1 MVKVAIESTET
12 PDGQAGKK
20 SKRGSAK
27 KSRWFLKL
35 CVFLIVA
42 IVAAPSVVS
51 FTGSVPTIMTKV
63 NPKLADAVSFGS
75 VKMHWWAPVEIT
87 SLKVLDLSEPLQPE
101 TSKSKAPVLCEIEH
115 ITTIEPLWRIALNSG
130 RGTGIVVKSPR
141 LTLIADDQGTNL
153 DRTMTKL
160 FGESTDSGNDRFPFR
175 VTIENGAVRLQSGPP
190 TNGLESTPTS
200 VTAAE
205 GSATDFKAPLTSA
218 AAVIAEVTDING
230 AFSTMDTSRW
240 LPAMKLSASIR
251 QSTSE
256 HVAKRAASRPT
267 RIAAGLDELVS
278 DFPDVPLEDLVGT
291 DPSGDQNAARVQI
304 YLQPRAD
311 DKGRQAIQ
319 MGARDLDL
327 RLVQPFLSM
336 LGINASC
343 NGIISGG
350 IDARLAGA
358 ELKDGI
364 VGKIMLAGDNV
375 RMRQSE
381 WAADEWLPLGTV
393 NANGAMAIAEDGMLI
408 QDLSITTDIAEVT
421 GSGELRYNRRA
432 SLPASDEAQKIE
444 LKGTVDL
451 ARVASSLRQTLALY
465 DDVTI
470 QSGQLSF
477 QANGSA
483 NAPKSVDGNN
493 AFANDAFANDAS
505 QHGSWEF
512 MARAEGVQA
521 VRAGKPLNVDSNM
534 KLEAAGLF
542 ANGIPDLHH
551 ARLTADFGT
560 IDCVPDGAAWKISG
574 LVQPESLWQTL
585 RQFADVTQP
594 GIRGDVIFQTRLEMQ
609 SDSVRLTN
617 LQLNSSDVKASSNAL
632 TIVPSNPVTSMLD
645 GSMHVEG
652 SGAAL
657 RTLMLPWFDASFLA
671 ERAQVVADLTA
682 SPWSESQMNVKI
694 APASVA
700 SLQHGNVRSV
710 SQIRT
715 QYPASMTSASESV
728 FEIDEA
734 DVNLKMT
741 ASNNGSQFD
750 INSGTVKL
758 PGLSAQVTGSVFVP
772 DDTTLLDLTADTS
785 YDLDV
790 LSQRLFAADS
800 GIVFSGQGRDVFKL
814 KGNPS
819 AISGVIQQ
827 AASNAAVASAKNALE
842 GSGALKWAS
851 ANIWGLELGGTSA
864 QATLENNLVR
874 TTPIQCALN
883 GGQLNAMAQY
893 DIASSRLQL
902 GSGSR
907 VENVKLTPEL
917 CRQWLGYV
925 TPMMADAADVNGQ
938 LSMRVERFFWDLN
951 APQNSD
957 VVGQLTIHHAQATP
971 GSSLAPLLQVVDLLR
986 RRDQTN
992 GLSSKSLTLPEQTVP
1007 IQVRQ
1012 GFVIHDGLIMDLA
1025 GYRLKSSGAVGLNE
1039 QIQITLDVP
1048 LDKATPGSN
1057 VRTIKI
1063 PLRGTLKSPQPD
1075 VSALLQN
1082 LGTQQIQEK
1091 LGVDKLE
1098 KKLGDELD
1106 QSLNKGLNKLLNRF

>member
-12 PDGQAGKK
+12 PEEQQGKK
-20 SKRGSAK
+20 SKPKPAK

-35 CVFLIVA
+35 CLLLIFL
-42 IVAAPSVVS
+42 IVAAPSAVS
-51 FTGSVPTIMTKV
+51 LTGSVPTVMQKF

-87 SLKVLDLSEPLQPE
+87 SLKVLDLSQPLQPD
-101 TSKSKAPVLCEIEH
+101 TQKSKMPVLCEIER

-141 LTLIADDQGTNL
+141 LTLIADDRGTNL
-153 DRTMTKL
+153 DRTLAEL
-160 FGESTDSGNDRFPFR
+160 FGESTDTSNDRFPFR
-175 VTIENGAVRLQSGPP
+175 VTIENGAVQLRSGPT
-190 TNGLESTPTS
+190 TNVLELTPTS
-200 VTAAE
+200 VTPAE
-205 GSATDFKAPLTSA
+205 DSPTDPGPSLTSA
-218 AAVIAEVTDING
+218 AEAIAEVTDING

-251 QSTSE
+251 RSASE
-256 HVAKRAASRPT
+256 QVAKRVASRPT

-291 DPSGDQNAARVQI
+291 DPAGDRNAARIQI

-319 MGARDLDL
+319 VGMRDVDL

-336 LGINASC
+336 LGIDGSSS
-343 NGIISGG
+343 GIISGG

-358 ELKDGI
+358 ELKDGL

-375 RMRQSE
+375 RIRQSQ

-393 NANGAMAIAEDGMLI
+393 NANGAIAIAEDGMLI
-408 QDLSITTDIAEVT
+408 QGLIITTDVAELS
-421 GSGELRYNRRA
+421 GSGELRHKRQDA
-432 SLPASDEAQKIE
+432 STASAESQEIE

-451 ARVASSLRQTLALY
+451 AGVTSSLRHTLGLY

-470 QSGQLSF
+470 QRGKLAF
-477 QANGSA
+477 QAHGSA
-483 NAPKSVDGNN
+483 NTLKSGHS
-493 AFANDAFANDAS
+493 NDTVAS
-505 QHGSWEF
+505 SRSQQGSWEF
-512 MARAEGVQA
+512 LAHTDGVQA
-521 VRAGKPLNVDSNM
+521 MRAGKPLKVDPNL
-534 KLEAAGLF
+534 KLEAAGPF
-542 ANGIPDLHH
+542 ANGVPDLHH
-551 ARLTADFGT
+551 ARLTAEFGT

-585 RQFADVTQP
+585 QQFADVTQP
-594 GIRGDVIFQTRLEMQ
+594 GIRGDVNFQTLLEMQ
-609 SDSVRLTN
+609 HDGVRLTR
-617 LQLNSSDVKASSNAL
+617 LQLNSTDVRASSSAL
-632 TIVPSNPVTSMLD
+632 AIMPSNPVTSMLD

-657 RTLMLPWFDASFLA
+657 RTLMMPWFDASFLA
-671 ERAQVVADLTA
+671 ERSQVVADLTA
-682 SPWSESQMNVKI
+682 SPKSEIQLKVKI

-700 SLQHGNVRSV
+700 AIQRGNVRSV
-710 SQIRT
+710 SQVKT
-715 QYPASMTSASESV
+715 QHPASMTSVSTSV

-734 DVNLKMT
+734 DVNLNMT

-750 INSGTVKL
+750 ISNGTVKL
-758 PGLSAQVTGSVFVP
+758 PGLSAQVTGSVSVP

-800 GIVFSGQGRDVFKL
+800 GLAFSGQGRDVFKL
-814 KGNPS
+814 KGNP
-819 AISGVIQQ
+819 AALSGVVQQ
-827 AASNAAVASAKNALE
+827 AASNAAVANAKNALE

-851 ANIWGLELGGTSA
+851 ANIWGLGLGGAAA
-864 QATLENNLVR
+864 QATLENNLIR

-893 DIASSRLQL
+893 DIATSRLQL

-907 VENVKLTPEL
+907 VENVNLTPEL

-951 APQNSD
+951 VPQNSD
-957 VVGQLTIHHAQATP
+957 VAGQLTIHQAEATP
-971 GSSLAPLLQVVDLLR
+971 GSSLVPLLQAVDLLR
-986 RRDQTN
+986 NRDQTS
-992 GLSSKSLTLPEQTVP
+992 GLSSKSLKLPAQTVP

-1012 GFVIHDGLIMDLA
+1012 GYVIHEGLIMDLA
-1025 GYRLKSSGAVGLNE
+1025 GYRLNSSGAVGLNE
-1039 QIQITLDVP
+1039 QIQITLEVP
-1048 LDKATPGSN
+1048 LEKATSGRDA
-1057 VRTIKI
+1057 RTIKV

-1082 LGTQQIQEK
+1082 LGTQQLQEK

-1098 KKLGDELD
+1098 KKLTDEVD
-1106 QSLNKGLNKLLNRF
+1106 QTLNKGLNKLLNRF